1 MNKKAFL
8 FAILWIVVFILIL
21 GAAIF
26 YFVFKTVYVIENITD
41 PRIENES
48 LEIEEV
54 GEIVIYDKTETTSEG
69 RGFDRVAKIINP

>member
-54 GEIVIYDKTETTSEG
+54 GEIVIYDKNETTSEG

>member
-26 YFVFKTVYVIENITD
+26 YFVFKTGYVIENITD
-41 PRIENES
+41 ARIENES

-54 GEIVIYDKTETTSEG
+54 SEIVIYEKNETTKEG

>member
-54 GEIVIYDKTETTSEG
+54 SEIVIYEKNETTKEG